1 MLAMY
6 TQRPSF
12 VLGGIDALSVK
23 DRYVQ
28 PSPKISGWMTPDEL
42 QWLYERAQ
50 EHRNILEVGSWQ
62 GRSTHA
68 LLSGCA
74 GTVTAVDHFGGSP
87 EDLHSF
93 TGGDGT
99 YQTFMR
105 NCGGFPNVEVLRMDS
120 VSASS
125 QFGPQILDMIFL
137 DGSHTF
143 YSVLADLRA
152 WSPKL
157 VPGGLLCGH
166 DADKRGVRQALQQ
179 FFGNMPPVVAGNIW
193 EVSR

>member
-1 MLAMY
+1 ME
-6 TQRPSF
+6 
-12 VLGGIDALSVK
+12 

-28 PSPKISGWMTPDEL
+28 PSQISGWMTPEEL
-42 QWLYERAQ
+42 QWLYANAH
-50 EHRNILEVGSWQ
+50 EHRNILEVGSWR

-68 LLSGCA
+68 LLSGTL

-93 TGGDGT
+93 MGADET
-99 YQTFMR
+99 YQAFMR
-105 NCGGFPNVEVLRMDS
+105 NCGGFPNLRVLRMDS
-120 VSASS
+120 VSAAA
-125 QFGPQILDMIFL
+125 QFGPETFDMIFL

-152 WSPKL
+152 WSLKL
-157 VPGGLLCGH
+157 VSGGLLCGH

-179 FFGNMPPVVAGNIW
+179 FLGYIPPVAVGKIW
-193 EVSR
+193 KVR